1 MYPNPRMLI
10 DSVTLQKQRK
20 DRYGKYQA
28 VGDPI
33 SLQRV
38 RVDRAKQYVYQGDTR
53 TLIASLTVFIYPHF
67 CAYAPRFDDSWL
79 GAILTVDEQT
89 YTVTN
94 INQFSEPYRPVVYS
108 YEVEA
113 K

>member
-1 MYPNPRMLI
+1 MYPDPRMLI

-20 DRYGKYQA
+20 DRYGKYQP

-33 SLQRV
+33 LLARV
-38 RVDRAKQYVYQGDTR
+38 RVDRTKQYAYQGDTR
-53 TLIASLTVFIYPHF
+53 TLVANLTVFIYPRF
-67 CAYAPRFDDSWL
+67 VPYAPKLDDSWL
-79 GAILTVDEQT
+79 GAILAVDGQN

-94 INQFSEPYRPVVYS
+94 VNQFSEPYRQAVYS